1 MMSESSGNITLIGMP
16 ASGKSSIGVVLAK
29 ALGYDFIDGDLLIQK
44 RAGMRLSEIMKT
56 QGNEALLQLEEAV
69 HCALSCTHCVISP
82 GGSIVYSGRAMRHL
96 KEIGTVVY
104 LKIDYEDLRGRL
116 QDAASRGVVL
126 REGQNLEQ
134 LYQERVPLYEYW
146 ADITVCEKGRDL
158 SDMVSAIQRELN

>member
-1 MMSESSGNITLIGMP
+1 MMSGSSGNITLIGMP

-69 HCALSCTHCVISP
+69 HCALSCTRCVIAP

-104 LKIDYEDLRGRL
+104 LKLDYEDLRGRL

-126 REGQNLEQ
+126 REGQTLEQ
-134 LYQERVPLYEYW
+134 LYQERVPLYEHW

-158 SDMVSAIQRELN
+158 SAMVSAIQRELN